1 MSLNEIVIIIEGVF
15 VRKLKV
21 TNLSNRSVDVPV
33 SVLDI
38 KSYAKIKSAHHIL
51 SICEVIK
58 KTVKYYQSIV

>member
-15 VRKLKV
+15 GRKLKV

-38 KSYAKIKSAHHIL
+38 KSYAKKNQRIIF
-51 SICEVIK
+51 
-58 KTVKYYQSIV
+58 